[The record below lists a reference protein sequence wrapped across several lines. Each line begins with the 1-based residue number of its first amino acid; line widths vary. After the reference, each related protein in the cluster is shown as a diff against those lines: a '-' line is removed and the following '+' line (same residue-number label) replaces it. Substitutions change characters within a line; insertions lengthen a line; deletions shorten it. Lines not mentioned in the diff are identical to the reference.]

1 MNDFAAQLST
11 FGSATFTE
19 LRPAQLEVLKEY
31 GERRE
36 THPDLGIELP
46 TGAGKTLV
54 ALLIADYALERGQ
67 RVAYL
72 TGTRQLGNQ
81 VMTQLEKL
89 PGLDARQFVGK
100 IYPAADLFAYNQAQA
115 IGVMNYWVYFNSS
128 PKVEPADLII
138 FDDAH
143 LAEQALSNMFTLRI
157 PREGA
162 TATALFQTICDA
174 ISQASPQPYPLLP
187 ALRDGLVPAASAPEF
202 ISFFDWE
209 RVAKAV
215 SDSIDSSKYLQEDSS
230 AYFAWRAIKANLNR
244 CGVLVGPSAI
254 EIRPY
259 HIPSQT
265 VPGYTKSR
273 ERVYLS
279 ATLGQAG
286 DIQRRLGTHQI
297 HTISPAV
304 DALQAPA
311 KLGKRAFLI
320 NPGPEKALDEPVWT
334 FAMEQVE
341 KAARSGEGRVAWLC
355 ASTPEANE
363 IQRRLT
369 EAGHNVFRLQQGDD
383 GAVERW
389 STVPFAHLV
398 TAGRFDGLDFP
409 NDVCRLVIVPS
420 VPAASTEFERFV
432 VAYLGDA
439 TYMRYRVGQRVTQA
453 LGRANRTPN
462 DAAMYLGLDPAF
474 GAALADPSVHA
485 ALGQDIREAVSAGIE
500 LHGGPWQLTKDA
512 ASKFWTEFDKPAAP
526 ASAPTRQEGRRVRPG
541 RQLGTPSSNDSAP
554 FEVNASTSL
563 WLGAYERASDNAERA
578 AAVLQTSGELEH
590 AAFWTYIK
598 AHSLFS
604 QRSEDSARKAK
615 AALQSAVDS
624 APQTAWFVR
633 LQRTIDAMGGSAPG
647 DTSLD
652 AIFLSWDEWIREAG
666 PRALQ
671 AVVKGRQN
679 LSGDIS
685 QRVEG
690 YFVLA
695 RLCGA
700 DAKRNAD
707 PRPKGCRWS
716 WVSAGSG
723 NIRVWM
729 AHDSDTDVCRADV
742 NELVGVV
749 LEEET
754 LQPKA
759 QVSGCLVASSEL
771 SPAAELAASNG
782 RITVLDQEA
791 VVLLFDYMAERFTE
805 YSSAS
810 GSGSAKERGA
820 ARSTLE
826 RRLVGGSWLADLT
839 KNTSGTRVS
848 TTDVENVFLASR

>member
-1 MNDFAAQLST
+1 MNDFAEQLAT

-19 LRPAQLEVLKEY
+19 LRPQQLAVLKEY
-31 GERRE
+31 GERRSAQS
-36 THPDLGIELP
+36 DLGIELP

-54 ALLIADYALERGQ
+54 ALLIADFALERGQ

-72 TGTRQLGNQ
+72 SGTRQLGNQ
-81 VMTQLEKL
+81 VMAQIAKL
-89 PGLDARQFVGK
+89 PGLDARQFVGRN
-100 IYPAADLFAYNQAQA
+100 YPGADLLAYNQAQA

-128 PKVEPADLII
+128 PKVEPADVII

-162 TATALFQTICDA
+162 SATALFQTICDA
-174 ISQASPQPYPLLP
+174 ISQSSPQSYPLLP
-187 ALRDGLVPAASAPEF
+187 ALRDGLVAAATAPEF

-209 RVAKAV
+209 RVAKIV
-215 SDSIDSSKYLQEDSS
+215 SDSIDSSDYTEEDSS
-230 AYFAWRAIKANLNR
+230 AHFAWRAIKANLVR

-259 HIPSQT
+259 HIPTQT
-265 VPGYTKSR
+265 VPSYTKSR

-279 ATLGQAG
+279 ATLGQTG
-286 DIQRRLGTHQI
+286 DIQRRLGAQQI
-297 HTISPAV
+297 FTISPAV
-304 DALQAPA
+304 EAPQALSR
-311 KLGKRAFLI
+311 LGKRAFLI
-320 NPGPEKALDEPVWT
+320 NPGPEKALAEPAWT

-341 KAARSGEGRVAWLC
+341 MAAKSGGGRVAWLC
-355 ASTPEANE
+355 ASTPEADE
-363 IQRRLT
+363 IQSRLNQR
-369 EAGHNVFRLQQGDD
+369 GHNVFRLKQGDD

-389 STVPFAHLV
+389 STMPFAHLV

-409 NDVCRLVIVPS
+409 DDVCRLVIVPS

-453 LGRANRTPN
+453 LGRANRTPT
-462 DAAMYLGLDPAF
+462 DAALYLGLDPGF

-485 ALGQDIREAVSAGIE
+485 ALGQDVRAAVSAGID
-500 LHGGPWQLTKDA
+500 LHGRSWQLTKDA
-512 ASKFWTEFDKPAAP
+512 AAKFWEEIDEPSP
-526 ASAPTRQEGRRVRPG
+526 ASTSPVPSSTRRVRPG
-541 RQLGTPSSNDSAP
+541 RQLGTPASVDSAP
-554 FEVNASTSL
+554 FEVSATTSL
-563 WLGAYERASDNAERA
+563 WLGAFERASENAENA
-578 AAVLQTSGELEH
+578 ATVLKESGEVEH

-604 QRSEDSARKAK
+604 QRSADSGVKAK

-633 LQRTIDAMGGSAPG
+633 LQRTIDAMGGGAPG

-671 AVVKGRQN
+671 AVASGRQN
-679 LSGDIS
+679 LAGSTAERI
-685 QRVEG
+685 EA

-700 DAKRNAD
+700 DVRRNID

-729 AHDSDTDVCRADV
+729 THDSDSPVRREDV
-742 NELVGVV
+742 NELVAIV

-759 QVSGCLVASSEL
+759 HVWGCLVTSSAL
-771 SPAAELAASNG
+771 SSAANLAASNG
-782 RITVLDQEA
+782 RIAVIDQEA
-791 VVLLFDYMAERFTE
+791 IVLLFDYMAERFTE
-805 YSSAS
+805 YASAS
-810 GSGSAKERGA
+810 GSGSAKERGI
-820 ARSTLE
+820 ARSSLE
-826 RRLVGGSWLADLT
+826 RRLVGGPWLADLT
-839 KNTSGTRVS
+839 QSKFGSRVS
-848 TTDVENVFLASR
+848 VTDVESVFMAFR

>member
-1 MNDFAAQLST
+1 MNDFVAQLNT
-11 FGSATFTE
+11 FESATFTE
-19 LRPAQLEVLKEY
+19 LRPQQLEVLREY
-31 GERRE
+31 QELRA
-36 THPDLGIELP
+36 TNPDLGIELP

-72 TGTRQLGNQ
+72 SGTRQLGNQ
-81 VMTQLEKL
+81 VMTQIAKL
-89 PGLDARQFVGK
+89 PGLEARQFVGGN
-100 IYPAADLFAYNQAQA
+100 YPAADLLAYNQAQVV
-115 IGVMNYWVYFNSS
+115 GVMNYWVYFNSS
-128 PKVEPADLII
+128 PKVEPADVII

-162 TATALFQTICDA
+162 IATALFQTICDA
-174 ISQASPQPYPLLP
+174 IIQASPQSYPLLP
-187 ALRDGLVPAASAPEF
+187 ALRDGLVSVASAPEF

-209 RVAKAV
+209 RVAKVV
-215 SDSIDSSKYLQEDSS
+215 SDSIDSSDYTDDDSS
-230 AYFAWRAIKANLNR
+230 AHFAWRAIKANLVR

-259 HIPSQT
+259 HIPTQT

-279 ATLGQAG
+279 ATLGQTG
-286 DIQRRLGTHQI
+286 DIQRRLGTQQI
-297 HTISPAV
+297 HTISPAI
-304 DALQAPA
+304 DALQATA
-311 KLGKRAFLI
+311 KLGKRTFLI
-320 NPGPEKALDEPVWT
+320 NPGPEQALAEPVWA
-334 FAMEQVE
+334 FAMKQVE
-341 KAARSGEGRVAWLC
+341 KAALKGGGRVAWLC
-355 ASTPEANE
+355 ASTPEADE

-369 EAGHNVFRLQQGDD
+369 KAGRNVFRLKQGDD

-462 DAAMYLGLDPAF
+462 DAALYLGLDPGF
-474 GAALADPSVHA
+474 GAALADPSVHG
-485 ALGQDIREAVSAGIE
+485 ALGQDVRAAVSAGID
-500 LHGGPWQLTKDA
+500 LHGRSWKLTEEA
-512 ASKFWTEFDKPAAP
+512 AAKFWDEIDAPSPAAP
-526 ASAPTRQEGRRVRPG
+526 APALLTGRRLRPG
-541 RQLGTPSSNDSAP
+541 RQLSTTASVDSAP

-563 WLGAYERASDNAERA
+563 WLGAFERASDNAEQA
-578 AAVLQTSGELEH
+578 AAVLKSSGELEH

-604 QRSEDSARKAK
+604 QRSADSSAKAK

-652 AIFLSWDEWIREAG
+652 AIFLAWDEWIREVG

-671 AVVKGRQN
+671 AVVAGRQN
-679 LSGDIS
+679 LSGDVAG
-685 QRVEG
+685 RVEA
-690 YFVLA
+690 YVVLA

-700 DAKRNAD
+700 DVKQNAE

-716 WVSAGSG
+716 WVSAGRG

-729 AHDSDTDVCRADV
+729 GHEPDSPVRREDV
-742 NELVGVV
+742 NELVAVV

-759 QVSGCLVASSEL
+759 QVRGCLVAASEL
-771 SPAAELAASNG
+771 SAAAELAASNG
-782 RITVLDQEA
+782 RIAVIDQEA

-810 GSGSAKERGA
+810 GSGSAKERGV

-826 RRLVGGSWLADLT
+826 RRLVGGDWLADLT
-839 KNTSGTRVS
+839 QSRTGARVS
-848 TTDVENVFLASR
+848 VTDVENAFLAFR